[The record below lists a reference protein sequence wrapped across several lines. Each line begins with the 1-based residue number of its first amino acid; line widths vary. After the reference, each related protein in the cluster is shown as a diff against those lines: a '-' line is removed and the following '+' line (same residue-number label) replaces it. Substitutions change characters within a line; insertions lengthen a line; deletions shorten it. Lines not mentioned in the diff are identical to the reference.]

1 MLNEAISPNMLSSNG
16 VIITTTAI
24 IHGGFQQ
31 KIQDSKVFSLG
42 DIFLAPEVLFWATF
56 GAGGGPKT

>member
-42 DIFLAPEVLFWATF
+42 DIFLAPEVLF
-56 GAGGGPKT
+56 

>member
-24 IHGGFQQ
+24 IHGVFQQ

-42 DIFLAPEVLFWATF
+42 DIFLAPEVLF
-56 GAGGGPKT
+56 